1 MGFARCVSDAEV
13 FTLSRGGEQVI
24 LLKHVDDCL
33 LAATRGS
40 KLLKFISDE
49 LQKSYSMTTSTE
61 PTNFVGLA
69 ISRDGQ
75 NKSLTIAQLVFCSLL
90 YCQVS

>member
-1 MGFARCVSDAEV
+1 MGFVRCVSDAEM

-40 KLLKFISDE
+40 DLLSFVSSE
-49 LQKSYSMTTSTE
+49 LHKSYSLTTSVE

-69 ISRDGQ
+69 ISRDRLK
-75 NKSLTIAQLVFCSLL
+75 NPLPFHNRILWRN
-90 YCQVS
+90 